1 MSSSKNESALQSSN
15 PPPPP
20 DARSGR
26 WWLRKLLPAGLFLAV
41 GLLLIVLTGVAQRLG
56 WIQAGTSAGVTSSDD
71 GKQAWNN
78 LDHESK

>member
-41 GLLLIVLTGVAQRLG
+41 GLLLIVLTGVQFYCSVSRV
-56 WIQAGTSAGVTSSDD
+56 I
-71 GKQAWNN
+71 
-78 LDHESK
+78 